1 MRAAT
6 TADAESVAAIYPPMV
21 TGTAISFEET
31 APGPEEI
38 GRRML
43 ASPRLPWLVADDAGR
58 VVGYAYASTHR
69 QRPAYRWSADCSVY
83 LDPAYRARGL
93 GRLLYE
99 QLISVARELGYM
111 TLYAGIALPNEPS
124 VGLHEAMGFRPT
136 GVFRN
141 VGCKL
146 GAWRDVGWWHLP
158 LRDVPAGPEEPR
170 PWAPGEPGASVEPG
184 APREPGASG
193 EPGAP
198 REPRLR
204 APAPGPGEAGRRGQP

>member
-1 MRAAT
+1 VAARIGVRAAT

-99 QLISVARELGYM
+99 RLIREVRDLGYM
-111 TLYAGIALPNEPS
+111 SLFAGIALPNEPS
-124 VGLHEAMGFRPT
+124 VGLHQAVGFRPA

-141 VGCKL
+141 VGYKL
-146 GAWRDVGWWHLP
+146 GAWRDVGKT
-158 LRDVPAGPEEPR
+158 RR
-170 PWAPGEPGASVEPG
+170 T
-184 APREPGASG
+184 
-193 EPGAP
+193 
-198 REPRLR
+198 
-204 APAPGPGEAGRRGQP
+204 GPGLGGRRAADGRPLCADAGGSYSSG